1 MRNLTMTPRRPLAA
15 LLAGFVLAPVV
26 ARAHE
31 PRRGPNGG
39 QKVDIGSNHAELV
52 AAGNTLRLFLFDGA
66 DRPIAATGA
75 TAQAIILAGGR
86 QATIPLTPPPSSPT
100 GDNVL
105 AGTGDFVA
113 TRGMRAV
120 VTLTLPGQR
129 PVQARF
135 TPMDQN

>member
-1 MRNLTMTPRRPLAA
+1 MTPRRM
-15 LLAGFVLAPVV
+15 LLASFVLAPFAAV
-26 ARAHE
+26 AHE

-52 AAGNTLRLFLFDGA
+52 AEGNILRLFLFDGA
-66 DRPIAATGA
+66 DQPIPTAGV
-75 TAQAIILAGGR
+75 TAQVVILAGGR
-86 QATIPLTPPPSSPT
+86 QATIALAPT
-100 GDNVL
+100 GANVL

-113 TRGMRAV
+113 ARGMRAV

-129 PVQARF
+129 PAQARF

>member
-1 MRNLTMTPRRPLAA
+1 MTTRRM
-15 LLAGFVLAPVV
+15 LLASFVLAPLAAV
-26 ARAHE
+26 AHE

-52 AAGNTLRLFLFDGA
+52 AEGKTLRLFLFDGA
-66 DRPIAATGA
+66 DQPIPAAGA
-75 TAQAIILAGGR
+75 TAQAVILAGGR
-86 QATIPLTPPPSSPT
+86 QATVALAPV

-105 AGTGDFVA
+105 AGTGDFMAV
-113 TRGMRAV
+113 RGMRTV

-129 PVQARF
+129 PAQARF

>member
-1 MRNLTMTPRRPLAA
+1 MTPRRM
-15 LLAGFVLAPVV
+15 LLASFVLAPFAAV
-26 ARAHE
+26 AHE

-52 AAGNTLRLFLFDGA
+52 AEGNTLRLFLFDGA
-66 DRPIAATGA
+66 DRPIPAAGV
-75 TAQAIILAGGR
+75 TAQAVILAGGR
-86 QATIPLTPPPSSPT
+86 QATIALAPT
-100 GDNVL
+100 GANVL

-113 TRGMRAV
+113 ARGMRAV

-129 PVQARF
+129 PAQARF

>member
-1 MRNLTMTPRRPLAA
+1 MTPRRL
-15 LLAGFVLAPVV
+15 LLANLTLVPLGASFA

-39 QKVDIGSNHAELV
+39 QKVDIGTNHAELL

-66 DRPIAATGA
+66 DRPIPAAGA
-75 TAQAIILAGGR
+75 TAQAVILAGGR
-86 QATIPLTPPPSSPT
+86 QVTVALTPS

-105 AGTGDFVA
+105 AGTGDFTA
-113 TRGMRAV
+113 ARGMRAV

>member
-1 MRNLTMTPRRPLAA
+1 MTQRRL
-15 LLAGFVLAPVV
+15 LLASLTLVPFGVPIA

-39 QKVDIGSNHAELV
+39 QKVDIGTNHAELV

-66 DRPIAATGA
+66 DRPIPAAGA
-75 TAQAIILAGGR
+75 TAQAVILAGGR
-86 QATIPLTPPPSSPT
+86 QATVSLAPA

-105 AGTGDFVA
+105 VGTGDFA
-113 TRGMRAV
+113 AARGMRAV

-129 PVQARF
+129 PAQARF

>member
-1 MRNLTMTPRRPLAA
+1 MIRRRL
-15 LLAGFVLAPVV
+15 LLAGLTLAPFA

-39 QKVDIGSNHAELV
+39 QKVDIGTNHAELL
-52 AAGNTLRLFLFDGA
+52 AAGNTLRLFLFDSA
-66 DRPIAATGA
+66 DRPIPAAGA
-75 TAQAIILAGGR
+75 TAQAVILAGGR
-86 QATIPLTPPPSSPT
+86 QVTVALTPS

-105 AGTGDFVA
+105 AGTGDFTA
-113 TRGMRAV
+113 ARGMRAV

-129 PVQARF
+129 PAQARF

>member
-1 MRNLTMTPRRPLAA
+1 MTTRRM
-15 LLAGFVLAPVV
+15 LLASFVLAPFAAV
-26 ARAHE
+26 AHE

-52 AAGNTLRLFLFDGA
+52 AEGKTLRLFLFDGA
-66 DRPIAATGA
+66 DQPIPAAGA
-75 TAQAIILAGGR
+75 TAQAVILAGGR
-86 QATIPLTPPPSSPT
+86 QATVALAPV

-105 AGTGDFVA
+105 AGSGDFMAV
-113 TRGMRAV
+113 RGMRAV

-129 PVQARF
+129 PAQARF

>member
-1 MRNLTMTPRRPLAA
+1 MIPRRPLFAS
-15 LLAGFVLAPVV
+15 LIFVPVG

-39 QKVDIGSNHAELV
+39 QKVDMGTNHVELV

-66 DRPIAATGA
+66 DRPIAAAGA
-75 TAQAIILAGGR
+75 TAQAVILAGGR
-86 QATIPLTPPPSSPT
+86 QTTVALTPS

-105 AGTGDFVA
+105 AGTGDFLA
-113 TRGMRAV
+113 ARGMRAV

-129 PVQARF
+129 PAQARF